1 MSDRISTRR
10 GFFLKASAAMSA
22 PAAFVAAGEP
32 ARAATGTLEAR
43 VAALEDEIELRRLA
57 AQLIQQVN
65 GGSRDLLEAGN
76 AELREIVAADV
87 DATCSSAV
95 IASDRKAARVR
106 LPCTVC
112 FDEPI
117 DAPGSSLVD
126 MARLQGEGVLPRLED
141 RMLEAHFER
150 AAAGWK
156 LASARLLEA

>member
-1 MSDRISTRR
+1 
-10 GFFLKASAAMSA
+10 MSA

-32 ARAATGTLEAR
+32 PRAATGALEAR

-57 AQLIQQVN
+57 AKLVQQIN
-65 GGSRDLLEAGN
+65 GGSRDVLEAGS

-87 DATCSSAV
+87 EATCSSAV
-95 IASDRKAARVR
+95 IPSDRRAARVR

-126 MARLQGEGVLPRLED
+126 MARLQGEGVLPRLEA
-141 RMLEAHFER
+141 RMLEAHCER
-150 AAAGWK
+150 TGGRWR
-156 LASARLLEA
+156 LVSARLLEA